1 MSCWNLARGYPK
13 VVTQITVHSAEG
25 LEKKYANESK
35 SRRGVWESKLQF
47 HLVHVGLEKVV
58 MNDALQGYFQSR
70 EVRMAV
76 NVDRERDVNFLG
88 QGLRTIRFYKEW
100 KRKGN
105 REPGF
110 EVILVPRC

>member
-35 SRRGVWESKLQF
+35 NRRGVWESELQF
-47 HLVHVGLEKVV
+47 HLLHLWLEKVV
-58 MNDALQGYFQSR
+58 TNNSLQGYFQSR

-76 NVDRERDVNFLG
+76 DLDRERDVNFLG
-88 QGLRTIRFYKEW
+88 QGLHTLHFYK
-100 KRKGN
+100 G
-105 REPGF
+105 
-110 EVILVPRC
+110 